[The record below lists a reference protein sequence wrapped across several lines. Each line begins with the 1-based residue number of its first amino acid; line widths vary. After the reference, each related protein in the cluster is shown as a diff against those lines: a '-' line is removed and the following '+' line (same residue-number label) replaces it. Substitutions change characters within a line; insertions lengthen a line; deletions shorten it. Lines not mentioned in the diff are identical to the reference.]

1 MPSPPGPSRW
11 PEPHPPMPTSAQ
23 PLVNRASVE
32 VFRIHDVA
40 QEIDLVTVES
50 LLAGRGPVARI
61 RLSSV
66 QPKAVAFDDPPVV
79 TDLMAPPLE
88 IDGEPVVIRASARIY
103 GFGVVSL
110 SLDLQTPRPLE
121 WPDFERF
128 AREAEREASAL
139 GFWREALDTLVHA
152 LSPALRL
159 PETRSLVEDYAIVTV
174 RELEPALTAAELTA
188 AVDLAPLLTHD
199 TRALSEGARRD
210 LLRFSHAY
218 YTDDLVVL
226 TWDRAFVL
234 EPAQDFDIA
243 DVLEVA
249 NAQLLVLRYYDTLLD
264 SELPNTFR
272 QSARARPLAPLA
284 GNRYARAANRMR
296 AMVAEV
302 TQITE
307 KVDNALKVTEDV
319 YLARV
324 YSSALEL
331 FRVRY
336 WTGSI
341 DRKLSLIRDAYT
353 ALYDEAVS
361 TRMEWMEAI
370 IVLLI
375 VIEVVLALVGWGA
388 E

>member
-1 MPSPPGPSRW
+1 MPDP
-11 PEPHPPMPTSAQ
+11 AQ

-40 QEIDLVTVES
+40 QEIDLVAVES

-66 QPKAVAFDDPPVV
+66 QPKAIAFDDPPVV
-79 TDLMAPPLE
+79 TDLLAPPLE
-88 IDGEPVVIRASARIY
+88 IDGESVVVRASARIY

-110 SLDLQTPRPLE
+110 SLEVQSPRPLP
-121 WPDFERF
+121 WSGFERF

-139 GFWREALDTLVHA
+139 GFWRESLDTLVHMLA
-152 LSPALRL
+152 PALRL

-174 RELEPALTAAELTA
+174 RGMEPSLTA
-188 AVDLAPLLTHD
+188 AVDLVPVLTHD
-199 TRALSEGARRD
+199 IRELSEVARRD
-210 LLRFSHAY
+210 LLRFSHSY

-249 NAQLLVLRYYDTLLD
+249 NAQLLVLRYYDMLLD
-264 SELPNTFR
+264 SELPNTLR
-272 QSARARPLAPLA
+272 QSARARRIAPIA
-284 GNRYARAANRMR
+284 SRRYARAANRMR
-296 AMVAEV
+296 ALVAEV

-336 WTGSI
+336 WAGSI
-341 DRKLSLIRDAYT
+341 DRKLSLMRDAYT
-353 ALYDEAVS
+353 ALYDESVA

-375 VIEVVLALVGWGA
+375 VIEVVLAFVGWGG